1 MDKWR
6 LLDTGKLDAAHNMA
20 LDEVLLEAKE
30 KYNTPNTIRFLQF
43 YPPAALLGYHQS
55 LSQEIRVDF
64 CKNNGI
70 EINRRITGGG
80 ALFFDETQIGWEVIC
95 NKSFFGLDIA
105 NPKLFEKLSK
115 PLISA
120 LKKIEIDAEFRPRN
134 DIEVRGRKISGTGGA
149 DYGNAF
155 LFQGTLLVD
164 FNVDIMFRALRV
176 PVEKLKFKELESAK
190 ERVTCIKWES
200 KKLPSTDEIKN
211 LLKESFEKE
220 FDIILES
227 SSLLPVEE
235 SLLKK
240 KIEKFY
246 SMSWIDKIKLPFYDK
261 NVIYS
266 LHKTK
271 GGVVRTTME
280 LDSKKK
286 RIQSILFT
294 GDFFTYPQKAVLDLE
309 AHLKNTLINSDK
321 IKEKIEEFF
330 KVKSPCIIGI
340 DVGDFIKALN
350 KALEKLSISEDN
362 ITLDE
367 ANHIFT
373 VCRSYAEVKKLH
385 PEHLLLPYC
394 AKSLECGYRYERG
407 CAECGL
413 CSIGDAYRVGREK
426 NMWTTTILSFEDLM
440 ETLKDLKSK
449 GVKSFIGS
457 CCEAFYAKHMEDF
470 EEVGLPGI
478 LIDIDSTTCYDLG
491 KARDAY
497 RGNFETKTELNFDL
511 LRKVLNAL

>member
-1 MDKWR
+1 M
-6 LLDTGKLDAAHNMA
+6 
-20 LDEVLLEAKE
+20 
-30 KYNTPNTIRFLQF
+30 
-43 YPPAALLGYHQS
+43 
-55 LSQEIRVDF
+55 
-64 CKNNGI
+64 
-70 EINRRITGGG
+70 
-80 ALFFDETQIGWEVIC
+80 
-95 NKSFFGLDIA
+95 
-105 NPKLFEKLSK
+105 SK
-115 PLISA
+115 PLIST
-120 LKKIEIDAEFRPRN
+120 LKKIGIDAEFRPRN
-134 DIEVRGRKISGTGGA
+134 DIEVRGRKISGTGGV
-149 DYGNAF
+149 DYGSAF

-164 FNVDIMFRALRV
+164 FNVDVMFRALRV

-190 ERVTCIKWES
+190 KRVTCIKWES
-200 KKLPSTDEIKN
+200 KKLPSADEIKN

-220 FDIILES
+220 FSIILES
-227 SSLLPVEE
+227 SGLLPVEE

-240 KIEKFY
+240 KIEKFS
-246 SMSWIDKIKLPFYDK
+246 SMSWIDKIKLPFCEK
-261 NVIYS
+261 NVICS
-266 LHKTK
+266 LHKTR
-271 GGVVRTTME
+271 GGVIRITME

-321 IKEKIEEFF
+321 IREKVEEFF
-330 KVKSPCIIGI
+330 KVENPCIIGI
-340 DVGDFIKALN
+340 NVSDFIKALN
-350 KALEKLSISEDN
+350 KALEKLSISKDN
-362 ITLDE
+362 ITLNE

-373 VCRSYAEVKKLH
+373 VGGSYTEVKNLH

-394 AKSLECGYRYERG
+394 TKSLECGYRYERD

-426 NMWTTTILSFEDLM
+426 NMWITTILSFEDLI

-457 CCEAFYAKHMEDF
+457 CCETFYAKHMEDF

-497 RGNFETKTELNFDL
+497 KGNFETKTELNFNL
-511 LRKVLNAL
+511 LRKVLNVL